1 MGVSIQYRLG
11 VLGFLGGSDVGL
23 NGNLNVGLLDQ
34 RAALEWVQRNIKRF
48 GNISPATQL
57 QDCMFDWLTHLI
69 GGDPNRVT
77 VVGGSAGGGSVA
89 LQMIANG
96 AVGPAPFQ
104 AAYASY
110 RKSRLSRLFQVH

>member
-1 MGVSIQYRLG
+1 MP
-11 VLGFLGGSDVGL
+11 GFLGGSDVGW
-23 NGNLNVGLLDQ
+23 NGKLNVGLLVQ

-48 GNISPATQL
+48 GNIKPVTQH
-57 QDCMFDWLTHLI
+57 QDCIFCWLTHLT

-89 LQMIANG
+89 LQMIAGG
-96 AVGPAPFQ
+96 AATPAPFQ

-110 RKSRLSRLFQVH
+110 RETHFSNLFHGWLTSS